1 MLNELLGPSVRLLV
15 LDMFL
20 ENPERLVNLREV
32 ARMVDKNPGSVSR
45 VMPRLLRDGLLRQ
58 VKVGKVMYAYSL
70 NAESEV
76 VQLLIE
82 FRHKL
87 QEVEKNLSSYNDTEH
102 PER

>member
-70 NAESEV
+70 NTESEV

-82 FRHKL
+82 FCHKL
-87 QEVEKNLSSYNDTEH
+87 QEVEKNLNS
-102 PER
+102 